1 MRRRLLC
8 IFIIKQLINYSIQ
21 RDYIITIFLPVALF
35 CYFSYKPNFPF
46 HSNVFLNAA
55 PKTRGRVFQSK
66 KKKKKKKQKNKKQLF
81 ISCPSETSSPSFW
94 SFPPP
99 PYIHNKHLKLERW
112 RNIIYN
118 NFIFSPSHALRNWWA
133 VSRNRLPS
141 PSTLP
146 FLFLFCCRRRILL
159 CIPEAS
165 NPSVCA
171 ALLLYSYVIL

>member
-66 KKKKKKKQKNKKQLF
+66 KKKKREKEKKKKTKNNFSFPVPLKLPPLLF
-81 ISCPSETSSPSFW
+81 GA
-94 SFPPP
+94 FPPP

-118 NFIFSPSHALRNWWA
+118 NFIFSPSHALRN
-133 VSRNRLPS
+133 
-141 PSTLP
+141 
-146 FLFLFCCRRRILL
+146 
-159 CIPEAS
+159 
-165 NPSVCA
+165 
-171 ALLLYSYVIL
+171 

>member
-1 MRRRLLC
+1 MIILLQSSSPSRYFVTFLTNRIFHFIQMFFWMRRQKHEDGSSKVKR
-8 IFIIKQLINYSIQ
+8 KE
-21 RDYIITIFLPVALF
+21 
-35 CYFSYKPNFPF
+35 K
-46 HSNVFLNAA
+46 
-55 PKTRGRVFQSK
+55 KT
-66 KKKKKKKQKNKKQLF
+66 KKQKTTFHFLSLWNFLPF
-81 ISCPSETSSPSFW
+81 FLELS
-94 SFPPP
+94 PPP

>member
-1 MRRRLLC
+1 MIILLQSSSPSRYFVTFLTNRIFHFIQMFFWMRRQKHEDGSSKVKR
-8 IFIIKQLINYSIQ
+8 K
-21 RDYIITIFLPVALF
+21 R
-35 CYFSYKPNFPF
+35 
-46 HSNVFLNAA
+46 
-55 PKTRGRVFQSK
+55 K
-66 KKKKKKKQKNKKQLF
+66 KKNKKTKKQLF